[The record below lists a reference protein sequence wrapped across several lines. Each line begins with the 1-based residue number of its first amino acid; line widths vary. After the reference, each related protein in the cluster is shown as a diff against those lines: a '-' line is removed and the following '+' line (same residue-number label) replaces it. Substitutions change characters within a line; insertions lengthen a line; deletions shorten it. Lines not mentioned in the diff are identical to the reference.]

1 MGGLPPFD
9 FGLEPAPLLAGPP
22 AELEEPEVAPGLPE
36 PDPELLAQPEP
47 VPEEL
52 VADLRAV
59 DFARAVDRI
68 PAGADVLDAQRQ
80 AVQARTGAQRA
91 AKDLGVL
98 AAEQRNLGV
107 ELANLRAI
115 PEADRTPDQQKQ
127 VTELETRLADLEPAI
142 TSAQQDA
149 QTASTAAG
157 LAEESA
163 QRSVDVERERAA
175 AATQAAEAAGL
186 ALLAKESEE
195 ITQRADARR
204 AELKDQESESAA
216 KLQVARDAYKTTLET
231 EPEFTGR
238 DIGFAVAAAV
248 AEGLLAAQQRRPAD
262 FSKAL
267 APVMRQMQSRIES
280 RVAARRAEIDGIQ
293 DDLARNAQEQRA
305 IEVETQMARAAA
317 LERIQTQ
324 IQAKA
329 AQAAGT
335 VAEAEMLAAE
345 RRVGEQRERA
355 IAQANR
361 AELDY
366 QIRIKG
372 EALKQAKTE
381 AEIAKI
387 RGETRRRGPGVGAGK
402 KLPPGVVR
410 TARTVEDIPSHL
422 VTLPDGSVL
431 VEFDKTKE
439 GGKRGDTATAGVN
452 SFVKAHTAARQLA
465 DLVDKAGGRDVRDF
479 TEATRREIVTQ
490 FNTNKALFADTLA
503 KMKAG
508 EGLAA
513 SESDNAWG
521 ERMVG
526 EIGFANKDTMITQ
539 LTTLAQLMEQGW
551 RAKAPQ
557 LGIPPT
563 AVEDAIAFSRKRS
576 VSERDRRDRRI
587 RLAPEVLTN
596 PDAPK
601 DEKLAA
607 LDLTEEHWKRS
618 GENQSNPGQWI
629 LLSIQS
635 YKNALRATDDPEI
648 ERAITDRLTKL
659 REAREAETKAILE
672 LDERRRQPQQILLP
686 L

>member
-1 MGGLPPFD
+1 MGGFPPFD
-9 FGLEPAPLLAGPP
+9 FGLEPAPPAAGFPVEP
-22 AELEEPEVAPGLPE
+22 EEPEVAPVFPE

-47 VPEEL
+47 LPEEL
-52 VADLRAV
+52 FADLRAV

-80 AVQARTGAQRA
+80 AVQARSGAQRA

-107 ELANLRAI
+107 QLANLRAI
-115 PEADRTPDQQKQ
+115 PEADRTPDQQKK

-345 RRVGEQRERA
+345 RRVGEQYERA

-366 QIRIKG
+366 QIQLKG

-387 RGETRRRGPGVGAGK
+387 RGETRRRGPGAGK
-402 KLPPGVVR
+402 ELPPGVVR
-410 TARTVEDIPSHL
+410 TARTVEDIPQHL

-452 SFVKAHTAARQLA
+452 SFLKAHTAARQLA

-479 TEATRREIVTQ
+479 TEATRREIVTK
-490 FNTNKALFADTLA
+490 FNTQKALFADTLA

-596 PDAPK
+596 PEAKK

-607 LDLTEEHWKRS
+607 LELVEEHWKRH
-618 GENQSNPGQWI
+618 GENKANPGQWV
-629 LLSIQS
+629 LLSILS
-635 YKNALRATDDPEI
+635 YKHALRATDDPEI

-659 REAREAETKAILE
+659 REAREAETKETLE